1 MEESA
6 VAVEINAFGDYEQ
19 YTIKNR
25 QGAYAVVTSLGATV
39 KSIVVPDRNGAL
51 GDVILGYD
59 TPTEYLEN
67 DGYFGAFVGRYA
79 NRISGAHFELDG
91 KHFRLTANEGGNTLH
106 GGTGLSLRGFETAD
120 IGMDGVTFKITD
132 PAGGDGFPGKLEISV
147 RYEFNDANELSVS
160 YTAVT
165 DAPTPVNLTN
175 HSYFNLAGSGDILS
189 HRLMINA
196 DSYLPVDAELIP
208 TGELRPVYGTR
219 FDFKSARSIENGGY
233 DHCFVLSGSP
243 CAVLY
248 EPECGRKLTVITDMP
263 AVQFY
268 AGGMIASRRGRDG
281 AVYGANSG
289 LCLETQ
295 LYPDSPNRP
304 EFPNCILRPGEVF
317 KTRTVYA
324 FSAE

>member
-1 MEESA
+1 MS
-6 VAVEINAFGDYEQ
+6 VEINGFGDYEQ
-19 YTIKNR
+19 YTIKNS
-25 QGAYAVVTSLGATV
+25 QGAYVVLTSLGATV
-39 KSIVVPDRNGAL
+39 RSIVVPDRNGVL
-51 GDVILGYD
+51 GDVVLGYD
-59 TPTEYLEN
+59 TPSEYLEN

-79 NRISGAHFELDG
+79 NRISRARFELDG
-91 KHFRLTANEGGNTLH
+91 KTFCLTANEGENTLH
-106 GGTGLSLRGFETAD
+106 GGTGLSLRRFEAAD
-120 IGMDGVTFKITD
+120 IETDSVTFKITD
-132 PAGGDGFPGKLEISV
+132 PAGSDGFPGRLEISG
-147 RYEFNDANELSVS
+147 RYEFNDKCELSVS

-196 DSYLPVDAELIP
+196 DSYLPVDDGLIP
-208 TGELRPVYGTR
+208 TGELRKVHGTQ
-219 FDFKSARSIENGGY
+219 FDFKSLRSIENGGY
-233 DHCFVLSGSP
+233 DHCFVLLGSP

-248 EPECGRKLTVITDMP
+248 EPESGRKLTVTTDMP

-268 AGGMIASRRGRDG
+268 AGGMTGTRCGKGG

-295 LYPDSPNRP
+295 LYPDSPNRA